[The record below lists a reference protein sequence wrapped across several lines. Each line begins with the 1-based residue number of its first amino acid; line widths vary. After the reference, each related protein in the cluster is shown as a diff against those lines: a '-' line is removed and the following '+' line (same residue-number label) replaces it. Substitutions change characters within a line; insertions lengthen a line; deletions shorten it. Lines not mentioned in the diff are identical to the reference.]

1 MTPEELRDLYDHD
14 QRINLREPG
23 VRAEATPFTV
33 RQINENEPD
42 SFLIYSKLTPYN
54 LDAVIS
60 DEITFFEGISHN
72 FEWKVFSHDYPPDLV
87 ERLAARGFQTDEQET
102 ILVLDMADLSGVLA
116 QPITHDIRR
125 VTDPAG
131 VKPLLDVQAEV
142 WNEDNSGHVERLMW
156 ELENH
161 PDYISLYGAYVDD
174 KLVSSA
180 WMRFTP
186 DSQFASLWGGSTLEA
201 YRGRG
206 VYTALVAARV
216 QEAVGRG
223 RRFLTIDAS
232 DMSRPIV
239 QKLGFVPIC
248 TSTPCRWQI
257 KR

>member
-14 QRINLREPG
+14 QRIGYREPA
-23 VRAEATPFTV
+23 VRTEATPFTV
-33 RQINENEPD
+33 RQINERDPY
-42 SFLIYSKLTPYN
+42 SFMIYSKLNAYN
-54 LDAVIS
+54 LDAVIN
-60 DEITFFEGISHN
+60 DEIDFFEGIGHN
-72 FEWKVFSHDYPPDLV
+72 FEWKVFSHDYPPNLV
-87 ERLAARGFQTDEQET
+87 ERLAARGFETEESET
-102 ILVLDMADLSGVLA
+102 ILVLDMANLSGALT
-116 QPITHDIRR
+116 QPPRHDIRR

-142 WNEDNSGHVERLMW
+142 WGEDNSGHVDRLTW
-156 ELENH
+156 ELENA

-174 KLVSSA
+174 KLVASA
-180 WMRFTP
+180 WTHFTP

-201 YRGRG
+201 YRGKG

-239 QKLGFVPIC
+239 EKLGFVAIC
-248 TSTPCRWQI
+248 TSTPCNWSLRT
-257 KR
+257 